1 MYSGLRKASSTPSSS
16 RGKRED
22 SGARESCWR
31 FGKERRLRG
40 VLVPELVVRIAS
52 IVSVRFLLNS
62 EGGIELG
69 TTPGVVRVV
78 RGKTVMEDTR
88 ADDLQTCEAKMWR
101 RRLVRAEGSSHISGY
116 SSTLFYVVT
125 AAMLKEHYHDC
136 YKHCP

>member
-40 VLVPELVVRIAS
+40 VVVPELVVRIAS
-52 IVSVRFLLNS
+52 IVSVQFLPNFKVEVQLR
-62 EGGIELG
+62 
-69 TTPGVVRVV
+69 TPAGVVGVV
-78 RGKTVMEDTR
+78 RGKTVMEDAR

-101 RRLVRAEGSSHISGY
+101 RNLVRIEGSAISSPNLRHY
-116 SSTLFYVVT
+116 LRSRVQCTS
-125 AAMLKEHYHDC
+125 MLNG
-136 YKHCP
+136 HCNSC